1 MLVPNRHGS
10 SNSYRYGFQGQEKDD
25 ELKGEGN
32 SLNYTFRMHD
42 PRVGRFFA
50 RDPLEMD
57 YPWYSPYQFSGNRVI
72 DMIELE
78 GAENAR
84 PSARGGRTNAAI
96 RQRANVNRQL
106 YANSQARARN
116 KIPDYIQQTH
126 YIPVRGW
133 SFANSRSNSIVNM
146 RRFVQKFEL
155 NPDDVTKEIS
165 SNEASLRSKVIKGM
179 YELVTNL
186 KETTEVKPIYKTS
199 GTDDHGNNFLIS
211 GDNSYDFKDNGSFIK
226 LLILETEYNQHF
238 NKLVEQKFNKIKKN
252 DKLNLP
258 DSSNKFLAEMLVKYE
273 VGPSPREMFNQ
284 IMSELIKSGEVKAEK
299 VEIKE
304 NPTINQN

>member
-1 MLVPNRHGS
+1 
-10 SNSYRYGFQGQEKDD
+10 
-25 ELKGEGN
+25 
-32 SLNYTFRMHD
+32 MHD

-50 RDPLEMD
+50 TDPLEMD

-96 RQRANVNRQL
+96 RQRANANRQL
-106 YANSQARARN
+106 YANSQAQARN

-146 RRFVQKFEL
+146 RRFIQKFEL
-155 NPDDVTKEIS
+155 NPNDVTKGIS
-165 SNEASLRSKVIKGM
+165 SNQSSLRSKVIKGM
-179 YELVTNL
+179 YELVANL
-186 KETTEVKPIYKTS
+186 KETTEVKPIYKTN
-199 GTDDHGNNFLIS
+199 GTDDHGNSFLIS
-211 GDNSYDFKDNGSFIK
+211 GDNSYDFKENGSFIK

-238 NKLVEQKFNKIKKN
+238 NKLVEQKFNEIKKN
-252 DKLNLP
+252 DNLNLP
-258 DSSNKFLAEMLVKYE
+258 DSSSKFLAEMLVKYE

-299 VEIKE
+299 VEVKE